1 MAANSASGPRSK
13 WASGCRSAPEHP
25 NHHAATWVPP
35 VLIACAGP
43 EGFLDPL
50 PPDGLAVKTIP
61 TALAAHLQG
70 EVTRLASLFTIT
82 RKDGV
87 TFRFTDHDRDL
98 VHAGQ
103 TYRSRAGYERTAV
116 AGTSGLE
123 TDSLEVTAVFDDE
136 GITEH
141 DLLAGAF
148 DHAAVTL
155 ALVRWDDPARV

>member
-1 MAANSASGPRSK
+1 M
-13 WASGCRSAPEHP
+13 
-25 NHHAATWVPP
+25 
-35 VLIACAGP
+35 
-43 EGFLDPL
+43 
-50 PPDGLAVKTIP
+50 KTIP

-70 EVTRLASLFTIT
+70 GVIRLASLFAIT

-87 TFRFTDHDRDL
+87 MFRFTDHDRDL

-103 TYRSRAGYERTAV
+103 TYRSGAGYERTAV

-148 DHAAVTL
+148 DHAEVTL
-155 ALVRWDDPARV
+155 ALVRWDDPGQGLVKLRRGRLGETPTCDGSFEAELRGLVERQAVREFPVRC